1 MARRHNWQ
9 MTLRVAGL
17 VAIALFT
24 FHALSSLLFGVL
36 GLAPSSPQW
45 SLALILGSFLAIAG
59 ATVGMQSLKFIPQRL
74 TGLVSG
80 ASSIAILA
88 AFSLGALSGHQAEG
102 VLIGAIAGLIIGG
115 WGGFCTGHRQGFWQ
129 VAIALISSLCA
140 YGTAFGLSSWAW
152 AAATTQRWPIAIGLG
167 VCTALYLWF
176 TQQGLTWV
184 YHQWQ
189 HDIKREPQK

>member
-1 MARRHNWQ
+1 MPRRHNWQ
-9 MTLRVAGL
+9 MTLRAAGL

-24 FHALSSLLFGVL
+24 LHALSSLIFGVL
-36 GLAPSSPQW
+36 GLAPSSPRW
-45 SLALILGSFLAIAG
+45 SLALILGSFLSIAG
-59 ATVGMQSLKFIPQRL
+59 ATVGMQSLTFIPPRL

-88 AFSLGALSGHQAEG
+88 AFSLGRLSGQQAKG
-102 VLIGAIAGLIIGG
+102 VLIGAVTGLIVGG
-115 WGGFCTGHRQGFWQ
+115 ILGFWTAHGQ
-129 VAIALISSLCA
+129 KFWRVAIVLVSSLCA

-167 VCTALYLWF
+167 LVTALYLWF
-176 TQQGLTWV
+176 THQGLTWV

-189 HDIKREPQK
+189 HEIKRETKN